1 MSQEQSRGAN
11 LTFSSLFGYHIQHER
26 SQPLNATT
34 TSSQNLLNTPMQF
47 NILLRKFDI
56 FHDRSPHMDGIF
68 VKLRSF
74 HTNILL
80 DLQGLIMAHPSVYLS
95 MIMTHVISQMS
106 KSLQIENSFNG
117 FLCCSLSTNKS
128 LIDACHLLIPWN
140 FSAKLIN

>member
-26 SQPLNATT
+26 SQPLNAAT

-106 KSLQIENSFNG
+106 IFSSNRKLIQWVLMLFPFHKQIPHRC
-117 FLCCSLSTNKS
+117 LS
-128 LIDACHLLIPWN
+128 LIDTLEL
-140 FSAKLIN
+140 FSKTN